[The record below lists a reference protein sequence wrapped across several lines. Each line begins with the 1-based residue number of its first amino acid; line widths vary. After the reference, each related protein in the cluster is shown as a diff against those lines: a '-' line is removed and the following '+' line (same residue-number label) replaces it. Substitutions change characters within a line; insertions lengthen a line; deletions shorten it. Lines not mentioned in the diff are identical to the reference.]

1 MFKYDVSATRPM
13 TTTIVLNEIIAHTAG
28 VDYDVLGAD
37 GKARRRGA
45 ARHELVNLQL
55 TTVVAGRFRFEGYQQ
70 CT

>member
-1 MFKYDVSATRPM
+1 MVQAT
-13 TTTIVLNEIIAHTAG
+13 LAHTAG

-37 GKARRRGA
+37 GEARRRGA

-70 CT
+70 RT